1 MSDLFY
7 IETTCCVDGQCDVYT
22 GEVSFNDV
30 MLGKFSL
37 NSCSGKEAMINLDVI
52 TFDINIAI
60 DGQNGKTMKR
70 NLKGL
75 EFVTKDDG
83 SWYINKDFGSDRF
96 EVIVKQS

>member
-1 MSDLFY
+1 
-7 IETTCCVDGQCDVYT
+7 VDGQCDVYT

-37 NSCSGKEAMINLDVI
+37 NSCSGTEVMINLNVI

-60 DGQNGKTMKR
+60 DGQNRKTMKR
-70 NLKGL
+70 NLKGF

-83 SWYINKDFGSDRF
+83 SWYINKDFGNDRF

>member
-7 IETTCCVDGQCDVYT
+7 IETACCVDGQCDVYT

-37 NSCSGKEAMINLDVI
+37 NSCSEREAMINLDVI

-83 SWYINKDFGSDRF
+83 SWYINKDFSNDRF

>member
-1 MSDLFY
+1 M
-7 IETTCCVDGQCDVYT
+7 DGQCDVYT

-37 NSCSGKEAMINLDVI
+37 NSCSEREAMINLDVI

-83 SWYINKDFGSDRF
+83 SWYINKDFGNDRF

>member
-37 NSCSGKEAMINLDVI
+37 NSCSEREAMINLDVI

-83 SWYINKDFGSDRF
+83 SWYINKDFGNDRF